1 MSKQKIFLNVHY
13 LQRAQVKSLGAR
25 WDSSNKKWYI
35 AYSCITIPPIPV
47 RAIPVIP
54 VHAIPQAKEIL

>member
-13 LQRAQVKSLGAR
+13 LQREQVKSLGAR

-35 AYSCITIPPIPV
+35 TDDINDLPMNEEVCHTKYGV
-47 RAIPVIP
+47 Y
-54 VHAIPQAKEIL
+54 